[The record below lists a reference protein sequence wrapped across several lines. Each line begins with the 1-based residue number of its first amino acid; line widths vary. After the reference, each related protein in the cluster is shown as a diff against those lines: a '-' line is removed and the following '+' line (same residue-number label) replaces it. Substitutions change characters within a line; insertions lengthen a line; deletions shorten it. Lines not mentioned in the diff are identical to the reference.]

1 MVKCFG
7 LFASFCARISGKK
20 GHAWLLKDKQARN
33 VRNHHRCKLCF
44 KGARYFSSLS
54 SAKAEVGAGTHG
66 IWASRA
72 AKAFLRHAPPW
83 ASCELLLVEP
93 FVMGDGSA
101 LRTHVQK
108 NFPENRCKFQVFWP
122 HDKLLQHGLKI
133 SSATYLMS

>member
-1 MVKCFG
+1 M
-7 LFASFCARISGKK
+7 
-20 GHAWLLKDKQARN
+20 
-33 VRNHHRCKLCF
+33 
-44 KGARYFSSLS
+44 S
-54 SAKAEVGAGTHG
+54 SAKAEVGAGTYG

-108 NFPENRCKFQVFWP
+108 NFPENRCKFQVSWP
-122 HDKLLQHGLKI
+122 HDKLLQHGLRI
-133 SSATYLMS
+133 SSGNLSHGAEVETSKLTTAGELKAGWGVNSTTLGEMAWGWLMKLGH